1 MVVRSFKIRSREDLI
16 NAADPQFLV
25 EKILPERSLAVLI
38 GSPGAGKTF
47 LALGMSLCVCNNQSW
62 LGYETRTGGVIYITS
77 EGLNGLKLR
86 LQAWE
91 SHHNI
96 QVENFGY
103 ISDAPQFLSKDEVE
117 SLINGIKSSDLK
129 NPALIV
135 IDTLARHMVGGDE
148 NSAQHMGQFVANI
161 DKLRGAFDC
170 AIIVVHHTGKSNSK
184 NSFSERGSSAL
195 RGAADTMILMAKNKS
210 VISISCEKQKDCEP
224 FEDIPIAMLQ
234 VELLNGNNSCVI
246 IEGKINSVSS
256 DKLDI
261 AKEKILGALLSAK
274 ETSLRTKE
282 IRDLTKIPES
292 SYHRHKDHLKTHGF
306 IIQDSQQRYLLTEKG
321 EEYALTLK
329 TLPNHSHESQ
339 SHTPN
344 TPPPL

>member
-1 MVVRSFKIRSREDLI
+1 MVSRSFKIRSREELI

-25 EKILPERSLAVLI
+25 DKILPERSLAVLV

-47 LALGMSLCVCNNQSW
+47 VALGMSLCICNNQSW
-62 LGYETRTGGVIYITS
+62 LGYETSTGGVIYITS

-91 SHHNI
+91 IHHNI

-103 ISDAPQFLSKDEVE
+103 ISDAPQLLSNDEVE

-129 NPALIV
+129 NPSLIV

-161 DKLRGAFDC
+161 DKLRCAFDC
-170 AIIVVHHTGKSNSK
+170 AILVVHHTGKSNGK

-195 RGAADTMILMAKNKS
+195 RGAADTMLLMNKNKS
-210 VISISCEKQKDCEP
+210 VTTISCEKQKDCEP
-224 FEDIPIAMLQ
+224 FENIPIAMLQ

-246 IEGKINSVSS
+246 IRNETTSVSN
-256 DKLDI
+256 DKL
-261 AKEKILGALLSAK
+261 ATEKEKILSALLTANGTGLK
-274 ETSLRTKE
+274 TKD
-282 IRDLTKIPES
+282 ILDLIKIPES
-292 SYHRHKDHLKTHGF
+292 SYHRHRSHLTEHGF
-306 IIQDSQQRYLLTEKG
+306 ISQGTQQRYFLTEKG
-321 EEYALTLK
+321 KDYALTLK

-339 SHTPN
+339 SHYPN